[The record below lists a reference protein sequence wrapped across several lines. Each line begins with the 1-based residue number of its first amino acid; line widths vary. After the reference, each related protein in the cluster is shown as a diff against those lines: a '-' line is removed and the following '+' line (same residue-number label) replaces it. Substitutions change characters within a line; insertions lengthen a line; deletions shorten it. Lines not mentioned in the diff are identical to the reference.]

1 MTGKPMRGRG
11 INYDTG
17 FAPMGDLSR
26 PRFEPAEVEAELR
39 VIAEELH
46 CTAVRISGGLPER
59 LELAA
64 EAAAAHGLEVWFAPF
79 PCDMT
84 PDQLIP
90 YFLDCARRA
99 ERIRRAGA
107 EVVLVLGCE
116 LSLFAEGF
124 LPGDSF
130 GSRLAALTAPD
141 RTPLAGTGDRMNAFF
156 AELLPKV
163 RAEFGGR
170 ISYASGVWEKPDWS
184 GFDIVGVDAY
194 RDAHNADHFH
204 HLLERAFEHGKPV
217 AVTEFGCCAYQG
229 AGARGGMGWAVADY
243 DVEPP
248 RITEPLVRDEQEQ
261 VRYLRELLA
270 DFEAAGVDSAFWF
283 TFAAFEAPHRP
294 EDPAHDM
301 DLGSYGVVAMLP
313 GGGWRPK
320 AVFGALAEAYRR

>member
-1 MTGKPMRGRG
+1 MTGKPIRGRG

-26 PRFEPAEVEAELR
+26 PRFDPAEVAEELR

-59 LELAA
+59 IELAA
-64 EAAAAHGLEVWFAPF
+64 ESAAAHGLEVWFAPF
-79 PCDMT
+79 PCNMT
-84 PDQLIP
+84 LDQLVP
-90 YFLDCARRA
+90 FFLDCARRA
-99 ERIRRAGA
+99 ERIRRSGA

-124 LPGDSF
+124 IPGDSF
-130 GSRLAALTAPD
+130 AGRMAALAAPD
-141 RTPLAGTGDRMNAFF
+141 RTPLVGTGDRVNAFF
-156 AELLPKV
+156 AGLLPKV

-184 GFDIVGVDAY
+184 GFDLVGVDAY
-194 RDAHNADHFH
+194 RDAGNADHFRQ
-204 HLLERAFEHGKPV
+204 LLAGAFEHGKPV

-229 AGARGGMGWAVADY
+229 AGARGGMGWAVVDHET
-243 DVEPP
+243 EPA

-270 DFEAAGVDSAFWF
+270 DFEEAGVDSAFWF
-283 TFAAFEAPHRP
+283 TFAHFEAPHRP
-294 EDPAHDM
+294 EDPAHDL
-301 DLGSYGVVAMLP
+301 DLASYGVVAMLP
-313 GGGWRPK
+313 EGGRQPK
-320 AVFGALAEAYRR
+320 AVFAALAEAYQR